1 MSERERESDGKGER
15 EGEWIRD
22 GLGLR
27 VCELIFDQKHGRR
40 IRAVGP

>member
-1 MSERERESDGKGER
+1 MSERERVTGRERER

>member
-1 MSERERESDGKGER
+1 MSERERVTGREGER